1 MRKLITTALAVSL
14 MAGIALAPTA
24 ANADPGVAV
33 FTGTAGTSP
42 LWYPGAG
49 PDAAGGSWSFTSTSG
64 TCTGTH
70 CEIGGSGSF
79 TSPSY
84 CASSGG
90 LGTGS
95 HSISDS
101 DITWVRSAGG
111 VLPIVVLGGHIG
123 AALVV
128 AAPTPAPPGQVT
140 CLTVP
145 ATSFEI
151 VGVGAVV

>member
-14 MAGIALAPTA
+14 MAAISLAPTA

-33 FTGTAGTSP
+33 FTGTAQTDG

-49 PDAAGGSWSFTSTSG
+49 PSATGEWSFTSTSG
-64 TCTGTH
+64 MCEGTH
-70 CEIGGSGSF
+70 CHVGGEGDFSGL
-79 TSPSY
+79 SY

-90 LGTGS
+90 IGEGTESLTGS
-95 HSISDS
+95 TV
-101 DITWVRSAGG
+101 TWLRSAGG
-111 VLPIVVLGGHIG
+111 VLPVVIGGGHIG

-128 AAPTPAPPGQVT
+128 AVPTPAPPGEVT
-140 CLTVP
+140 CVTIP

-151 VGVGAVV
+151 IGVGAIV